1 LHNKVNEYMQ
11 CGVSLYV
18 IVDQGPSETSLLLS
32 LLAYQATPQGIKSV
46 PLDEH
51 NRLWLEDLQLWLAI
65 EGDHVV
71 CLEPDGTPIG
81 DYLSVAQM
89 AQEAE
94 ARAEA
99 ERQRAETEKARAE
112 AEKARAEEEKHR
124 AEAEKA
130 RAEEEKHRAEAEKVR
145 ADDLQQRLG
154 EMEAE
159 LRRLRG
165 AG

>member
-1 LHNKVNEYMQ
+1 M
-11 CGVSLYV
+11 
-18 IVDQGPSETSLLLS
+18 LS
-32 LLAYQATPQGIKSV
+32 LLAYQATPQGYERV

-51 NRLWLEDLQLWLAI
+51 NRLWLADLQLWLTI

-81 DYLSVAQM
+81 DYLTVAKM

-99 ERQRAETEKARAE
+99 ERQRAQFEKARAEEERTRAE
-112 AEKARAEEEKHR
+112 AEKARAEEEHTR

-130 RAEEEKHRAEAEKVR
+130 RAEEERTHAEAEKARAEEERTRAEAEKAR
-145 ADDLQQRLG
+145 ADNLQKRMQDL
-154 EMEAE
+154 EAE

-165 AG
+165 AE